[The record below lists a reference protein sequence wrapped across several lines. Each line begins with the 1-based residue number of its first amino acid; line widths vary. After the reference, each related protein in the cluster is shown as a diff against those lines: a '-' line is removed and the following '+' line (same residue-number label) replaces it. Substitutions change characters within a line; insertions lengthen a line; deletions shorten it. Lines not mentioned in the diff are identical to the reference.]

1 MKDNIFKKLSSN
13 VKNAFTFQDEDEYYD
28 DEYLDEEEEEE
39 VVTQEP
45 AAPKPAPKTAP
56 KAAPSY
62 QSYGTQQSAY
72 QAASYQPYGSQSD
85 AAAGSK
91 SKKGS
96 GNIYNMNSAK
106 PSQKLKVALFVLEDM
121 DDDFALE
128 AEVPAGPGKAFAQH
142 VRHAAVGSRALE
154 QQGAGG
160 PGRLAGLGGA
170 GRKQEGGEQEQG
182 AGEDRAQGRKY
193 GHGRPPWGFAG
204 LKLQA

>member
-1 MKDNIFKKLSSN
+1 MKDNIFKKLTSN

-39 VVTQEP
+39 AVTQEP

-121 DDDFALE
+121 DDARNVADCMIERSIVTICDMSKISVAEERRVLDFLDGVKYVCNSKIENISEHIYLIVPE
-128 AEVPAGPGKAFAQH
+128 AAELSGDFFSQVDSTSF
-142 VRHAAVGSRALE
+142 
-154 QQGAGG
+154 
-160 PGRLAGLGGA
+160 
-170 GRKQEGGEQEQG
+170 
-182 AGEDRAQGRKY
+182 Y
-193 GHGRPPWGFAG
+193 G
-204 LKLQA
+204 

>member
-121 DDDFALE
+121 DDARNVADCMIERSIVTICDMSKISVAEERRVLDFLDGVKYVCNSKIENISEHIYLIVPE
-128 AEVPAGPGKAFAQH
+128 AAELSGDFFSQVDSTSF
-142 VRHAAVGSRALE
+142 
-154 QQGAGG
+154 
-160 PGRLAGLGGA
+160 
-170 GRKQEGGEQEQG
+170 
-182 AGEDRAQGRKY
+182 Y
-193 GHGRPPWGFAG
+193 G
-204 LKLQA
+204 

>member
-1 MKDNIFKKLSSN
+1 MKDNIFKKLTSN

-39 VVTQEP
+39 AVTQEP

-56 KAAPSY
+56 KAASSY

-121 DDDFALE
+121 DDARNVADCMIERSIVTICDMSKISVAEERRVLDFLDGVKYVCNSKIENISEHIYLIVPE
-128 AEVPAGPGKAFAQH
+128 AAELSGDFFSQVDSTSF
-142 VRHAAVGSRALE
+142 
-154 QQGAGG
+154 
-160 PGRLAGLGGA
+160 
-170 GRKQEGGEQEQG
+170 
-182 AGEDRAQGRKY
+182 Y
-193 GHGRPPWGFAG
+193 G
-204 LKLQA
+204 

>member
-1 MKDNIFKKLSSN
+1 MKDNIFKKLTSN

-121 DDDFALE
+121 DDARNVADCMIERSIVTICDMSKISVAEERRVLDFLDGVKYVCNSKIENISEHIYLIVPE
-128 AEVPAGPGKAFAQH
+128 AAELSGDFFSQVDSTSF
-142 VRHAAVGSRALE
+142 
-154 QQGAGG
+154 
-160 PGRLAGLGGA
+160 
-170 GRKQEGGEQEQG
+170 
-182 AGEDRAQGRKY
+182 Y
-193 GHGRPPWGFAG
+193 G
-204 LKLQA
+204 